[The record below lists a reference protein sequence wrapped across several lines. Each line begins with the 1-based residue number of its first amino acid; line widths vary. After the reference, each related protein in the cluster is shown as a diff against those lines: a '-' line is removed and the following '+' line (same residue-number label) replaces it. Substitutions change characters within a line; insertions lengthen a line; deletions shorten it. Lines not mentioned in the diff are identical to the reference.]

1 MPASNARPTG
11 FESYAPRPVD
21 PDAPANGPITTLPL
35 TYAGLPSKSNEPRPG
50 SCQPNLS
57 TSPISYLL
65 SNSEIE
71 LSLHAIPLRDE

>member
-1 MPASNARPTG
+1 MPASDAGPAG
-11 FESYAPRPVD
+11 FERTRRVRYTPMRRLTD
-21 PDAPANGPITTLPL
+21 PITTLPL
-35 TYAGLPSKSNEPRPG
+35 TYAGLPSKLNEPRLG

-57 TSPISYLL
+57 TTPISYLL